1 MKIPSTKFFTQKT
14 SGPKALV
21 CFDTHKNNAS
31 GRRHTTRDAHTHG
44 RWWVRHLASLD
55 LLRRVVRGPETLAT
69 EHRRRI
75 RHRVRRLRVRLQ
87 RLEEAGKATDIST
100 PQDSQPK
107 LGAGRDVREEMKDEK
122 TTTTTTEREKER
134 RERTGEQGSIASR
147 KEGQIINLS
156 LLKREGLRERRIV
169 GVCIKV

>member
-1 MKIPSTKFFTQKT
+1 M
-14 SGPKALV
+14 
-21 CFDTHKNNAS
+21 
-31 GRRHTTRDAHTHG
+31 
-44 RWWVRHLASLD
+44 
-55 LLRRVVRGPETLAT
+55 VRGPETLAT

-156 LLKREGLRERRIV
+156 LEERGSERERRIV